1 MLRSLFL
8 AVIFTLTM
16 TLSACGS
23 EVVQPRINFIGIGS
37 GTLASDVN
45 AIQYA
50 QTFSPDAKSLV
61 AVVSFA
67 DIADKSTVQ
76 ATWFSPDERTMPLGR
91 TTIQTDSG
99 AKLTR
104 FSFVSKQEWEPAP
117 YLLRIDVQSGTD
129 PKTMKT
135 TSGSLA
141 FFIGMDDKSI
151 KAYLEDL
158 AVWKYEEQR
167 RSAVLNEQLQ
177 RERDMT
183 DATAAM
189 LGAFAT
195 RIALVADFIGQGAQE
210 YFLVGQTAEEASIPP
225 AGGGAPNVLYSG
237 TPQGFAIVDGSG
249 GVLLAVGETVK
260 GKRIVRDAKSTI
272 FTGLPK
278 TGELGVV
285 VLPSKTI
292 AVTWQKSD
300 RQTCT
305 IEIRTGSNA
314 VFVVSEEVCS

>member
-1 MLRSLFL
+1 
-8 AVIFTLTM
+8 
-16 TLSACGS
+16 
-23 EVVQPRINFIGIGS
+23 
-37 GTLASDVN
+37 
-45 AIQYA
+45 
-50 QTFSPDAKSLV
+50 
-61 AVVSFA
+61 
-67 DIADKSTVQ
+67 
-76 ATWFSPDERTMPLGR
+76 
-91 TTIQTDSG
+91 
-99 AKLTR
+99 
-104 FSFVSKQEWEPAP
+104 
-117 YLLRIDVQSGTD
+117 
-129 PKTMKT
+129 
-135 TSGSLA
+135 
-141 FFIGMDDKSI
+141 
-151 KAYLEDL
+151 
-158 AVWKYEEQR
+158 
-167 RSAVLNEQLQ
+167 
-177 RERDMT
+177 
-183 DATAAM
+183 
-189 LGAFAT
+189 
-195 RIALVADFIGQGAQE
+195 
-210 YFLVGQTAEEASIPP
+210 VGQTAEEASIPP